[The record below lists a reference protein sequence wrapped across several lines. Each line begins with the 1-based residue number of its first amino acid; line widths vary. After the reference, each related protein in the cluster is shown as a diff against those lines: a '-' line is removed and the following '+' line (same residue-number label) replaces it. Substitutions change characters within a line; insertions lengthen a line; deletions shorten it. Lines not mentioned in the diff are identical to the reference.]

1 MPATTEVKTEDKQE
15 EEPKKKEKV
24 YKYHGLEYPM
34 SATAMAATVK
44 TSLRTTMTFLK
55 LKAMG
60 YESHM
65 MAGWTATQCFA
76 HAGLPKRKPAPT
88 RAEVDDFKTVI
99 IYLRGEVND
108 AVAEIKRL
116 RELLQDLGVDPD
128 G

>member
-1 MPATTEVKTEDKQE
+1 MTTSAEAKTE
-15 EEPKKKEKV
+15 EKV
-24 YKYHGLEYPM
+24 YKYYGLEYPF
-34 SATAMAATVK
+34 SVTEMAEQAQV
-44 TSLRTTMTFLK
+44 SVRTIKTFLK